1 VIPEPH
7 KLAALEFWHRGR
19 VRTPLVLEGDCMSPM
34 LNDGDEIVI
43 AHGDDRPRFG
53 DIVAFR
59 RDGRVLVQRAIGT
72 CAAEG
77 RTVYEVKPDAQGLRA
92 ARVAQEAIVGR
103 VVEVRH
109 ADGRWD
115 LGSAPWRLVN
125 FIMACRSY
133 VGVRRRAGGSPV
145 WQAVSWLF
153 SLRARLRPWAAPLGL
168 IPFRVVRRA
177 ASGRFGPIRKRSPR
191 GVQGE

>member
-1 VIPEPH
+1 MIPEAH
-7 KLAALEFWHRGR
+7 KLAALEFWRRGR

-34 LNDGDEIVI
+34 LSDGDVIVI

-59 RDGRVLVQRAIGT
+59 RDGRVLVQRVVGT

-77 RTVYEVKPDAQGLRA
+77 RTVYEVRPDAQGLRA
-92 ARVAQEAIVGR
+92 VRVARGAIVGR

-109 ADGRWD
+109 ADERWD
-115 LGSAPWRLVN
+115 LRSAPWRLVGL
-125 FIMACRSY
+125 IMACRSY
-133 VGVRRRAGGSPV
+133 VGVRRSGRSPV
-145 WQAVSWLF
+145 WRVVSWLL
-153 SLRARLRPWAAPLGL
+153 SLRARLLRSEVPLG
-168 IPFRVVRRA
+168 VRASMMVRPA
-177 ASGRFGPIRKRSPR
+177 ASGQLWRARKKPPR